1 MVLKIC
7 FATFFVLENVLHTM
21 KESNVG
27 MKFINSVESNF
38 VAMLMLQEK
47 LEAALTAAA
56 AALNRRLATYG
67 EDSKHTWRAYY
78 MVGDTAV

>member
-1 MVLKIC
+1 
-7 FATFFVLENVLHTM
+7 
-21 KESNVG
+21 
-27 MKFINSVESNF
+27 MKFISVVSNF

-67 EDSKHTWRAYY
+67 EDSKHTWRSYY
-78 MVGDTAV
+78 MVGEA